1 MSATNSE
8 RLGPFA
14 RMSLFLRQVTSELK
28 KVVWPT
34 KDQLVTYTSVVIVF
48 VIIMGFI
55 IAVFDFA
62 FVKLVLVI
70 FGQWLGKETIV
81 SESPFLEA
89 VAPKAEDAA
98 SSVVMEMPISN
109 EEAIEAIDTTYDGAV
124 DVDLDGEVSTTSADE
139 NFDLTE
145 VVEAE
150 LAPETADEVVEV
162 QETPAEPEEA
172 KIAEDEDPLVAFR
185 ARLDSQIGDWFV
197 IHSYAGFENRV
208 KQNLETRAVSLNMED
223 YIYEINV
230 PSEEV
235 TEIKNGVRKQV
246 KRNKFPG
253 YVLVRMDLTD
263 ESWGVV
269 RHTPGVTGFVG
280 QGHNPAPLSMDE
292 AFEMLRPSQ
301 QKAIASVATAAAASA
316 GQKSGT
322 GAKIDIDLNIGD
334 SVTVV
339 DGPFATLHATISEI
353 NLDGQKVV
361 GLVEI
366 FGRET
371 PVELGFN
378 QIHKN

>member
-1 MSATNSE
+1 M
-8 RLGPFA
+8 
-14 RMSLFLRQVTSELK
+14 
-28 KVVWPT
+28 
-34 KDQLVTYTSVVIVF
+34 
-48 VIIMGFI
+48 
-55 IAVFDFA
+55 
-62 FVKLVLVI
+62 
-70 FGQWLGKETIV
+70 

-89 VAPKAEDAA
+89 VAPKADDAESTVA
-98 SSVVMEMPISN
+98 VDMPVSN
-109 EEAIEAIDTTYDGAV
+109 EEAIEATDVAYDGAV
-124 DVDLDGEVSTTSADE
+124 DVDIDGEISTASAEE

-150 LAPETADEVVEV
+150 LATEVV
-162 QETPAEPEEA
+162 AEPEEA
-172 KIAEDEDPLVAFR
+172 VVAEAATEVPAATEEPSEDEDPVAAFR
-185 ARLDSQIGDWFV
+185 ARLESQIGEWFV

-208 KQNLETRAVSLNMED
+208 KQNLETRSVSLNMED
-223 YIYEINV
+223 YIYEVNV

-292 AFEMLRPSQ
+292 AFDMLRPSQ

-316 GQKSGT
+316 GEKGGSAS

-353 NLDGQKVV
+353 NLDAQKVV

>member
-1 MSATNSE
+1 M
-8 RLGPFA
+8 
-14 RMSLFLRQVTSELK
+14 
-28 KVVWPT
+28 PT
-34 KDQLVTYTSVVIVF
+34 
-48 VIIMGFI
+48 
-55 IAVFDFA
+55 
-62 FVKLVLVI
+62 
-70 FGQWLGKETIV
+70 
-81 SESPFLEA
+81 
-89 VAPKAEDAA
+89 
-98 SSVVMEMPISN
+98 SN
-109 EEAIEAIDTTYDGAV
+109 EEAIEATDVAYDGAT

-139 NFDLTE
+139 NSDLFA

-150 LAPETADEVVEV
+150 LGTDEVVSEDVAEEAAVVEETTVEV
-162 QETPAEPEEA
+162 ATSDETPVD
-172 KIAEDEDPLVAFR
+172 EDEDPLVAFR
-185 ARLDSQIGDWFV
+185 ARLESQIGDWFV

-223 YIYEINV
+223 YIYEVNV

-292 AFEMLRPSQ
+292 AFDMLRPTQ

-316 GQKSGT
+316 GEKGT
-322 GAKIDIDLNIGD
+322 GASGAKIDIDLNIGD

-353 NLDGQKVV
+353 NLDAQKVV

>member
-1 MSATNSE
+1 M
-8 RLGPFA
+8 
-14 RMSLFLRQVTSELK
+14 
-28 KVVWPT
+28 
-34 KDQLVTYTSVVIVF
+34 
-48 VIIMGFI
+48 
-55 IAVFDFA
+55 
-62 FVKLVLVI
+62 
-70 FGQWLGKETIV
+70 

-89 VAPKAEDAA
+89 VAPQSDDA
-98 SSVVMEMPISN
+98 SSSVAVDMPISN
-109 EEAIEAIDTTYDGAV
+109 EEAIEATDVAYDGAT

-139 NFDLTE
+139 NFDLSAA
-145 VVEAE
+145 VEAE
-150 LAPETADEVVEV
+150 LAIEEVPV
-162 QETPAEPEEA
+162 EEA
-172 KIAEDEDPLVAFR
+172 AAEVLTSEEAPTDEYPLVAFR
-185 ARLDSQIGDWFV
+185 ARLESQIGDWFV

-223 YIYEINV
+223 YIYEVNV
-230 PSEEV
+230 PSEDV

-292 AFEMLRPSQ
+292 AFDMLRPSQ
-301 QKAIASVATAAAASA
+301 QKAIASVATAAASA
-316 GQKSGT
+316 NEKGGRPS

-353 NLDGQKVV
+353 NLDAQKVV

>member
-1 MSATNSE
+1 M
-8 RLGPFA
+8 
-14 RMSLFLRQVTSELK
+14 
-28 KVVWPT
+28 
-34 KDQLVTYTSVVIVF
+34 
-48 VIIMGFI
+48 
-55 IAVFDFA
+55 
-62 FVKLVLVI
+62 
-70 FGQWLGKETIV
+70 

-89 VAPKAEDAA
+89 VAPQADDAL
-98 SSVVMEMPISN
+98 SSVAVDMPTSN
-109 EEAIEAIDTTYDGAV
+109 EEAIEATDVAYDGAT

-139 NFDLTE
+139 NFDLSA

-150 LAPETADEVVEV
+150 LAT
-162 QETPAEPEEA
+162 EEA
-172 KIAEDEDPLVAFR
+172 PVEEAPVEAADSEAAPDAEDEDPLVAFR
-185 ARLDSQIGDWFV
+185 ARLESQIGEWFV

-223 YIYEINV
+223 YIYEVNV

-292 AFEMLRPSQ
+292 AFDMLRPSQ

-316 GQKSGT
+316 GEKGGSAS

-353 NLDGQKVV
+353 NLDAQKVV

>member
-1 MSATNSE
+1 M
-8 RLGPFA
+8 
-14 RMSLFLRQVTSELK
+14 
-28 KVVWPT
+28 
-34 KDQLVTYTSVVIVF
+34 
-48 VIIMGFI
+48 
-55 IAVFDFA
+55 
-62 FVKLVLVI
+62 
-70 FGQWLGKETIV
+70 

-89 VAPKAEDAA
+89 VAPQADDVS
-98 SSVVMEMPISN
+98 SSVAVDMPISN
-109 EEAIEAIDTTYDGAV
+109 EEAIEATDVAYDGAT
-124 DVDLDGEVSTTSADE
+124 DVDLDGEVSTTSAED
-139 NFDLTE
+139 NFDLSAAI
-145 VVEAE
+145 EAE
-150 LAPETADEVVEV
+150 LATEESATEESATEEVVAEEIVSQETATQAVVV
-162 QETPAEPEEA
+162 SEEA
-172 KIAEDEDPLVAFR
+172 PADEDPLVAFR
-185 ARLDSQIGDWFV
+185 ARLESQIGDWFV

-223 YIYEINV
+223 YIYEVNV
-230 PSEEV
+230 PTEDV

-292 AFEMLRPSQ
+292 AFDMLRPTQ

-316 GQKSGT
+316 SEKGGNSS

-353 NLDGQKVV
+353 NLDAQKVV

>member
-1 MSATNSE
+1 M
-8 RLGPFA
+8 
-14 RMSLFLRQVTSELK
+14 
-28 KVVWPT
+28 
-34 KDQLVTYTSVVIVF
+34 
-48 VIIMGFI
+48 
-55 IAVFDFA
+55 
-62 FVKLVLVI
+62 
-70 FGQWLGKETIV
+70 

-89 VAPKAEDAA
+89 VATQADDAV
-98 SSVVMEMPISN
+98 SSVAIEMPTSN
-109 EEAIEAIDTTYDGAV
+109 EEAIEATDVAYDGAT

-139 NFDLTE
+139 NFDLSAA
-145 VVEAE
+145 VEAE
-150 LAPETADEVVEV
+150 LATEEVEV
-162 QETPAEPEEA
+162 EEVPVEVAAAEEA
-172 KIAEDEDPLVAFR
+172 PAEDEDPLVAFR
-185 ARLDSQIGDWFV
+185 ARLDSQIGEWFV

-208 KQNLETRAVSLNMED
+208 KQNLETRSVSLNMED
-223 YIYEINV
+223 YIYEVNV

-292 AFEMLRPSQ
+292 AFDMLRPSQ

-316 GQKSGT
+316 SEKGGSAS

-353 NLDGQKVV
+353 NLDAQKVV

>member
-1 MSATNSE
+1 
-8 RLGPFA
+8 
-14 RMSLFLRQVTSELK
+14 
-28 KVVWPT
+28 
-34 KDQLVTYTSVVIVF
+34 
-48 VIIMGFI
+48 
-55 IAVFDFA
+55 
-62 FVKLVLVI
+62 
-70 FGQWLGKETIV
+70 V

-89 VAPKAEDAA
+89 VAPQSDDAS
-98 SSVVMEMPISN
+98 SSVVVDMPTSN
-109 EEAIEAIDTTYDGAV
+109 EEAIEATDVAYDGAT
-124 DVDLDGEVSTTSADE
+124 DVDLDGEVSTTPAEE
-139 NFDLTE
+139 NFYLSD

-150 LAPETADEVVEV
+150 LATNEVALEEIAEETTVAEETATEVAA
-162 QETPAEPEEA
+162 PAESSVD
-172 KIAEDEDPLVAFR
+172 EDEDPLVAFR
-185 ARLDSQIGDWFV
+185 ARLESQIGDWFV

-223 YIYEINV
+223 YIYEVNV

-292 AFEMLRPSQ
+292 AFDMLRPTQ

-316 GQKSGT
+316 GEKGT
-322 GAKIDIDLNIGD
+322 GASGAKIDIDLNIGD

-353 NLDGQKVV
+353 NLDAQKVV

>member
-1 MSATNSE
+1 
-8 RLGPFA
+8 
-14 RMSLFLRQVTSELK
+14 
-28 KVVWPT
+28 
-34 KDQLVTYTSVVIVF
+34 
-48 VIIMGFI
+48 
-55 IAVFDFA
+55 
-62 FVKLVLVI
+62 
-70 FGQWLGKETIV
+70 V

-89 VAPKAEDAA
+89 VAPLADDASA
-98 SSVVMEMPISN
+98 SIAFDMPTSN
-109 EEAIEAIDTTYDGAV
+109 EEAIEATDVAYDGAT

-139 NFDLTE
+139 NFDLSA

-150 LAPETADEVVEV
+150 LATEEVAVVEEAPTEV
-162 QETPAEPEEA
+162 ASVEEPA
-172 KIAEDEDPLVAFR
+172 DEDPVVAFR
-185 ARLDSQIGDWFV
+185 ARLESQIGDWFV

-223 YIYEINV
+223 YIYEVNV
-230 PSEEV
+230 PTEEV

-280 QGHNPAPLSMDE
+280 QGHNPAPLSRDE
-292 AFEMLRPSQ
+292 AFDMLRPTQ

-316 GQKSGT
+316 SEKGT
-322 GAKIDIDLNIGD
+322 GASGAKIDIDLNIGD

-353 NLDGQKVV
+353 NLDAQKVV

>member
-1 MSATNSE
+1 M
-8 RLGPFA
+8 
-14 RMSLFLRQVTSELK
+14 
-28 KVVWPT
+28 
-34 KDQLVTYTSVVIVF
+34 
-48 VIIMGFI
+48 
-55 IAVFDFA
+55 
-62 FVKLVLVI
+62 
-70 FGQWLGKETIV
+70 

-89 VAPKAEDAA
+89 VAPQSDDAL
-98 SSVVMEMPISN
+98 SSVAVDMPTSN
-109 EEAIEAIDTTYDGAV
+109 EEAIEATDVAYDGAT

-139 NFDLTE
+139 NFDLTA

-150 LAPETADEVVEV
+150 LATEDVAV
-162 QETPAEPEEA
+162 EEA
-172 KIAEDEDPLVAFR
+172 PVEAAASEAVAADEDEDPLVAFR
-185 ARLDSQIGDWFV
+185 ARLESQIGEWFV

-223 YIYEINV
+223 YIYEVNV

-292 AFEMLRPSQ
+292 AFDMLRPSQ

-316 GQKSGT
+316 GEKGGSAS

-353 NLDGQKVV
+353 NLDAQKVV

>member
-1 MSATNSE
+1 M
-8 RLGPFA
+8 
-14 RMSLFLRQVTSELK
+14 
-28 KVVWPT
+28 PT
-34 KDQLVTYTSVVIVF
+34 
-48 VIIMGFI
+48 
-55 IAVFDFA
+55 
-62 FVKLVLVI
+62 
-70 FGQWLGKETIV
+70 
-81 SESPFLEA
+81 
-89 VAPKAEDAA
+89 
-98 SSVVMEMPISN
+98 SN
-109 EEAIEAIDTTYDGAV
+109 EEAIEATDVAYDGAT
-124 DVDLDGEVSTTSADE
+124 DVDLDGEVSTTSTED
-139 NFDLTE
+139 NFDLSP

-150 LAPETADEVVEV
+150 LATEDVAV
-162 QETPAEPEEA
+162 EEA
-172 KIAEDEDPLVAFR
+172 PVAATASEEAAADEDEDPVVAFR
-185 ARLDSQIGDWFV
+185 ARLESQIGEWYV

-208 KQNLETRAVSLNMED
+208 KQNLETRSVSLNMED
-223 YIYEINV
+223 YIYEVNV

-292 AFEMLRPSQ
+292 AFDMLRPTQ

-316 GQKSGT
+316 SEKGT
-322 GAKIDIDLNIGD
+322 SASGAKIDIDLNIGD

-353 NLDGQKVV
+353 NLDAQKVV

>member
-1 MSATNSE
+1 M
-8 RLGPFA
+8 
-14 RMSLFLRQVTSELK
+14 
-28 KVVWPT
+28 
-34 KDQLVTYTSVVIVF
+34 
-48 VIIMGFI
+48 
-55 IAVFDFA
+55 
-62 FVKLVLVI
+62 
-70 FGQWLGKETIV
+70 

-89 VAPKAEDAA
+89 VAQQTEDAS
-98 SSVVMEMPISN
+98 SSVEVDMPTSN
-109 EEAIEAIDTTYDGAV
+109 VEAIEATDVAYDGAT
-124 DVDLDGEVSTTSADE
+124 DIDLDGEVSTTPTED
-139 NFDLTE
+139 NFDLSAAVE
-145 VVEAE
+145 SELAIEELVVEE
-150 LAPETADEVVEV
+150 TVVEETKTETA
-162 QETPAEPEEA
+162 AEEA
-172 KIAEDEDPLVAFR
+172 PAEDEDPLVSFR
-185 ARLDSQIGDWFV
+185 ARLESQIGDWFV

-208 KQNLETRAVSLNMED
+208 KQNLETRSVSLNMED
-223 YIYEINV
+223 YIYEVNV
-230 PSEEV
+230 PTEEV

-292 AFEMLRPSQ
+292 AFDMLRPTQ

-316 GQKSGT
+316 GEKGT
-322 GAKIDIDLNIGD
+322 GASGAKIDIDLNIGD

-353 NLDGQKVV
+353 NLDAQKVV

>member
-1 MSATNSE
+1 M
-8 RLGPFA
+8 
-14 RMSLFLRQVTSELK
+14 
-28 KVVWPT
+28 
-34 KDQLVTYTSVVIVF
+34 
-48 VIIMGFI
+48 
-55 IAVFDFA
+55 
-62 FVKLVLVI
+62 
-70 FGQWLGKETIV
+70 

-89 VAPKAEDAA
+89 VAPKVEEPI
-98 SSVVMEMPISN
+98 SSAFVETPFSN
-109 EEAIEAIDTTYDGAV
+109 EEAIEAIDSTYDGAV
-124 DVDLDGEVSTTSADE
+124 DVDVDGAVSTTSSDE
-139 NFDLTE
+139 NFDLSE
-145 VVEAE
+145 LVEAE
-150 LAPETADEVVEV
+150 LAPEVTDEVAEVADVAEVVEAPIV
-162 QETPAEPEEA
+162 AEKAEVT
-172 KIAEDEDPLVAFR
+172 EDEDPLAAFR

-223 YIYEINV
+223 YIYEVNV

-280 QGHNPAPLSMDE
+280 QGHNPAPLAMDE

-301 QKAIASVATAAAASA
+301 QKAIASVATSAAYA
-316 GQKSGT
+316 GQKSAS

>member
-1 MSATNSE
+1 M
-8 RLGPFA
+8 
-14 RMSLFLRQVTSELK
+14 
-28 KVVWPT
+28 
-34 KDQLVTYTSVVIVF
+34 
-48 VIIMGFI
+48 
-55 IAVFDFA
+55 
-62 FVKLVLVI
+62 
-70 FGQWLGKETIV
+70 

-89 VAPKAEDAA
+89 VAPQADDA
-98 SSVVMEMPISN
+98 SSSVAVDMPISN
-109 EEAIEAIDTTYDGAV
+109 EEAIEATDVAYDGAT
-124 DVDLDGEVSTTSADE
+124 DVDLDGEVSTTSAED
-139 NFDLTE
+139 NFDLSAA
-145 VVEAE
+145 VEAE
-150 LAPETADEVVEV
+150 LATEEVPAEEVPAEVV
-162 QETPAEPEEA
+162 ASEEA
-172 KIAEDEDPLVAFR
+172 PADEDEDPVVAFR
-185 ARLDSQIGDWFV
+185 ARLESQIGDWFV

-223 YIYEINV
+223 YIYEVNV

-292 AFEMLRPSQ
+292 AFDMLRPTQ

-316 GQKSGT
+316 SEKGGNAT

-353 NLDGQKVV
+353 NLDAQKVV

>member
-1 MSATNSE
+1 M
-8 RLGPFA
+8 P
-14 RMSLFLRQVTSELK
+14 TSN
-28 KVVWPT
+28 
-34 KDQLVTYTSVVIVF
+34 Q
-48 VIIMGFI
+48 
-55 IAVFDFA
+55 
-62 FVKLVLVI
+62 
-70 FGQWLGKETIV
+70 
-81 SESPFLEA
+81 
-89 VAPKAEDAA
+89 
-98 SSVVMEMPISN
+98 
-109 EEAIEAIDTTYDGAV
+109 EAIEATDVAYDGAT

-139 NFDLTE
+139 NFDLSA

-150 LAPETADEVVEV
+150 LATEEVAV
-162 QETPAEPEEA
+162 EEA
-172 KIAEDEDPLVAFR
+172 PVEAAASEAAPDAEDEDPLVAFR
-185 ARLDSQIGDWFV
+185 ARLDSQIGEWFV

-223 YIYEINV
+223 YIYEVNV

-292 AFEMLRPSQ
+292 AFDMLRPSQ

-316 GQKSGT
+316 GEKGGSAS

-353 NLDGQKVV
+353 NLDAQKVV

>member
-1 MSATNSE
+1 
-8 RLGPFA
+8 
-14 RMSLFLRQVTSELK
+14 
-28 KVVWPT
+28 
-34 KDQLVTYTSVVIVF
+34 
-48 VIIMGFI
+48 
-55 IAVFDFA
+55 
-62 FVKLVLVI
+62 
-70 FGQWLGKETIV
+70 V

-89 VAPKAEDAA
+89 VAPQSDDA
-98 SSVVMEMPISN
+98 SSSAAVDMPISN
-109 EEAIEAIDTTYDGAV
+109 EEAIEATDVAYDGAT
-124 DVDLDGEVSTTSADE
+124 DVDLDGEVSTTSVDE
-139 NFDLTE
+139 NFDLSAAI
-145 VVEAE
+145 EAE
-150 LAPETADEVVEV
+150 LSTEEVNAEEV
-162 QETPAEPEEA
+162 ASEVIEEA
-172 KIAEDEDPLVAFR
+172 PSEVAAADEDEDPVVAFR
-185 ARLDSQIGDWFV
+185 ARLESQIGDWFV

-223 YIYEINV
+223 YIYEVNV

-292 AFEMLRPSQ
+292 AFDMLRPTQ

-316 GQKSGT
+316 SEKGGNTS

-353 NLDGQKVV
+353 NLDAQKVV

>member
-1 MSATNSE
+1 
-8 RLGPFA
+8 
-14 RMSLFLRQVTSELK
+14 
-28 KVVWPT
+28 
-34 KDQLVTYTSVVIVF
+34 
-48 VIIMGFI
+48 
-55 IAVFDFA
+55 
-62 FVKLVLVI
+62 
-70 FGQWLGKETIV
+70 V

-89 VAPKAEDAA
+89 VAPQSDDAL
-98 SSVVMEMPISN
+98 SSVAVDMPTSN
-109 EEAIEAIDTTYDGAV
+109 EEAIEATDVAYDGAT

-139 NFDLTE
+139 NFDLTA

-150 LAPETADEVVEV
+150 LATEEVAV
-162 QETPAEPEEA
+162 EEA
-172 KIAEDEDPLVAFR
+172 PVEAAASEAAPADEDEDPLVAFR
-185 ARLDSQIGDWFV
+185 ARLESQIGEWFV

-223 YIYEINV
+223 YIYEVNV

-292 AFEMLRPSQ
+292 AFDMLRPSQ

-316 GQKSGT
+316 GEKGGSAS

-353 NLDGQKVV
+353 NLDAQKVV

>member
-1 MSATNSE
+1 M
-8 RLGPFA
+8 
-14 RMSLFLRQVTSELK
+14 
-28 KVVWPT
+28 
-34 KDQLVTYTSVVIVF
+34 
-48 VIIMGFI
+48 
-55 IAVFDFA
+55 
-62 FVKLVLVI
+62 
-70 FGQWLGKETIV
+70 

-89 VAPKAEDAA
+89 VAPQADDVS
-98 SSVVMEMPISN
+98 SSVAVDMPISN
-109 EEAIEAIDTTYDGAV
+109 EDAIEATDVAYDGAT
-124 DVDLDGEVSTTSADE
+124 DVDLDGEVSTTSAED
-139 NFDLTE
+139 NFDLSAAI
-145 VVEAE
+145 EAE
-150 LAPETADEVVEV
+150 LATEEVVAEV
-162 QETPAEPEEA
+162 AVEEEA
-172 KIAEDEDPLVAFR
+172 TTEAVVVSEEAPVDEDPLVAFR
-185 ARLDSQIGDWFV
+185 ARLESQIGDWFV

-223 YIYEINV
+223 YIYEVNV
-230 PSEEV
+230 PTEDV

-292 AFEMLRPSQ
+292 AFDMLRPTQ

-316 GQKSGT
+316 SEKGGNSS

-353 NLDGQKVV
+353 NLDAQKVV

>member
-1 MSATNSE
+1 M
-8 RLGPFA
+8 
-14 RMSLFLRQVTSELK
+14 
-28 KVVWPT
+28 
-34 KDQLVTYTSVVIVF
+34 
-48 VIIMGFI
+48 
-55 IAVFDFA
+55 
-62 FVKLVLVI
+62 
-70 FGQWLGKETIV
+70 

-89 VAPKAEDAA
+89 VAPKVEEPI
-98 SSVVMEMPISN
+98 SSAFVETPFSN
-109 EEAIEAIDTTYDGAV
+109 EEAIEAIDSTYDGAV
-124 DVDLDGEVSTTSADE
+124 DVDVDGAVSTTSSDE
-139 NFDLTE
+139 NFDLSE
-145 VVEAE
+145 LVEAE
-150 LAPETADEVVEV
+150 LAPEVTYEVAEVDEAPIVAEKAEV
-162 QETPAEPEEA
+162 T
-172 KIAEDEDPLVAFR
+172 EDEDPLVAFR

-223 YIYEINV
+223 YIYEVNV

-280 QGHNPAPLSMDE
+280 QGHNPAPLAMDE

-301 QKAIASVATAAAASA
+301 QKAIASVATSAAYA
-316 GQKSGT
+316 GQKSAS

>member
-1 MSATNSE
+1 M
-8 RLGPFA
+8 
-14 RMSLFLRQVTSELK
+14 
-28 KVVWPT
+28 
-34 KDQLVTYTSVVIVF
+34 
-48 VIIMGFI
+48 
-55 IAVFDFA
+55 
-62 FVKLVLVI
+62 
-70 FGQWLGKETIV
+70 

-89 VAPKAEDAA
+89 VAPQADDAL
-98 SSVVMEMPISN
+98 SSVAVDMPTSN
-109 EEAIEAIDTTYDGAV
+109 EEAIEATDVAYDGAT

-139 NFDLTE
+139 NFDLSA

-150 LAPETADEVVEV
+150 LATEEVAV
-162 QETPAEPEEA
+162 EEA
-172 KIAEDEDPLVAFR
+172 PVEAAASEAVAADEDEDPLVAFR
-185 ARLDSQIGDWFV
+185 ARLESQIGEWFV

-223 YIYEINV
+223 YIYEVNV

-292 AFEMLRPSQ
+292 AFDMLRPSQ

-316 GQKSGT
+316 GEKGGSAS

-353 NLDGQKVV
+353 NLDAQKVV

>member
-1 MSATNSE
+1 M
-8 RLGPFA
+8 
-14 RMSLFLRQVTSELK
+14 
-28 KVVWPT
+28 
-34 KDQLVTYTSVVIVF
+34 
-48 VIIMGFI
+48 
-55 IAVFDFA
+55 
-62 FVKLVLVI
+62 
-70 FGQWLGKETIV
+70 

-89 VAPKAEDAA
+89 VAPQSDDAL
-98 SSVVMEMPISN
+98 SSVAVDMPTSN
-109 EEAIEAIDTTYDGAV
+109 EEAIEATDVAYDGAT

-139 NFDLTE
+139 NFDLTA

-150 LAPETADEVVEV
+150 LATEEVAVEEVPVEAAAPEAVAAD
-162 QETPAEPEEA
+162 
-172 KIAEDEDPLVAFR
+172 EDEDPLVAFR
-185 ARLDSQIGDWFV
+185 ARLESQIGEWFV

-223 YIYEINV
+223 YIYEVNV

-292 AFEMLRPSQ
+292 AFDMLRPTQ

-316 GQKSGT
+316 SEKGT
-322 GAKIDIDLNIGD
+322 SASGAKIDIDLNIGD

-353 NLDGQKVV
+353 NLDAQKVV

>member
-1 MSATNSE
+1 
-8 RLGPFA
+8 
-14 RMSLFLRQVTSELK
+14 
-28 KVVWPT
+28 
-34 KDQLVTYTSVVIVF
+34 
-48 VIIMGFI
+48 
-55 IAVFDFA
+55 
-62 FVKLVLVI
+62 
-70 FGQWLGKETIV
+70 V

-89 VAPKAEDAA
+89 VAPQTDDA
-98 SSVVMEMPISN
+98 SSSVAVDMPTSN
-109 EEAIEAIDTTYDGAV
+109 EEAIEATDVAYDGAT

-139 NFDLTE
+139 NFDLSA

-150 LAPETADEVVEV
+150 LATEELAT
-162 QETPAEPEEA
+162 EEA
-172 KIAEDEDPLVAFR
+172 PVEAAASEAAPDAEDEDPLVAFR
-185 ARLDSQIGDWFV
+185 ARLESQIGEWFV

-223 YIYEINV
+223 YIYEVNV

-292 AFEMLRPSQ
+292 AFDMLRPSQ

-316 GQKSGT
+316 GEKGGSAS

-353 NLDGQKVV
+353 NLDAQKVV

>member
-1 MSATNSE
+1 
-8 RLGPFA
+8 
-14 RMSLFLRQVTSELK
+14 
-28 KVVWPT
+28 
-34 KDQLVTYTSVVIVF
+34 
-48 VIIMGFI
+48 
-55 IAVFDFA
+55 
-62 FVKLVLVI
+62 
-70 FGQWLGKETIV
+70 V

-89 VAPKAEDAA
+89 VAPQSDDAL
-98 SSVVMEMPISN
+98 SSVAVDMPTTN
-109 EEAIEAIDTTYDGAV
+109 EEAIEATDVAYDGAT
-124 DVDLDGEVSTTSADE
+124 DVDIDGEVSTTSADE
-139 NFDLTE
+139 NFDLSE
-145 VVEAE
+145 VVETE
-150 LAPETADEVVEV
+150 LAPEEAVVEEAPV
-162 QETPAEPEEA
+162 AAATSEEA
-172 KIAEDEDPLVAFR
+172 ATDEDEDPVVAFR
-185 ARLDSQIGDWFV
+185 ARLESQIGEWYV

-223 YIYEINV
+223 YIYEVNV

-280 QGHNPAPLSMDE
+280 QGHNPAPLSIDE
-292 AFEMLRPSQ
+292 AFDMLRPTQ

-316 GQKSGT
+316 SEKGGST
-322 GAKIDIDLNIGD
+322 SGAKIDIDLNIGD

-353 NLDGQKVV
+353 NLDAQKVV

>member
-1 MSATNSE
+1 M
-8 RLGPFA
+8 
-14 RMSLFLRQVTSELK
+14 
-28 KVVWPT
+28 
-34 KDQLVTYTSVVIVF
+34 
-48 VIIMGFI
+48 
-55 IAVFDFA
+55 
-62 FVKLVLVI
+62 
-70 FGQWLGKETIV
+70 

-89 VAPKAEDAA
+89 VAPQSDDAL
-98 SSVVMEMPISN
+98 SSVVVDMPTSN
-109 EEAIEAIDTTYDGAV
+109 EEAIEATDVAYDGAT
-124 DVDLDGEVSTTSADE
+124 DVDLDGEVSTTSTED
-139 NFDLTE
+139 NFDLSP

-150 LAPETADEVVEV
+150 LATEEVAV
-162 QETPAEPEEA
+162 EEA
-172 KIAEDEDPLVAFR
+172 PVAATASEEAAADEDEDPVVAFR
-185 ARLDSQIGDWFV
+185 ARLESQIGEWYV

-208 KQNLETRAVSLNMED
+208 KQNLETRSVSLNMED
-223 YIYEINV
+223 YIYEVNV

-292 AFEMLRPSQ
+292 AFDMLRPSQ

-316 GQKSGT
+316 GEKGGSAS

-353 NLDGQKVV
+353 NLDAQKVV

>member
-1 MSATNSE
+1 
-8 RLGPFA
+8 
-14 RMSLFLRQVTSELK
+14 
-28 KVVWPT
+28 
-34 KDQLVTYTSVVIVF
+34 
-48 VIIMGFI
+48 
-55 IAVFDFA
+55 
-62 FVKLVLVI
+62 
-70 FGQWLGKETIV
+70 V

-89 VAPKAEDAA
+89 VAPQSDDAL
-98 SSVVMEMPISN
+98 SSVAVDMPTSN
-109 EEAIEAIDTTYDGAV
+109 EEAIEATDVAYDGAT

-139 NFDLTE
+139 NFDLTA

-150 LAPETADEVVEV
+150 LATEEVAVEEVPVEAAAPEAVAAD
-162 QETPAEPEEA
+162 
-172 KIAEDEDPLVAFR
+172 EDEDPLVAFR
-185 ARLDSQIGDWFV
+185 ARLESQIGEWFV

-223 YIYEINV
+223 YIYEVNV

-292 AFEMLRPSQ
+292 AFDMLRPSQ

-316 GQKSGT
+316 GEKGGSAS

-353 NLDGQKVV
+353 NLDAQKVV

>member
-1 MSATNSE
+1 
-8 RLGPFA
+8 
-14 RMSLFLRQVTSELK
+14 
-28 KVVWPT
+28 
-34 KDQLVTYTSVVIVF
+34 
-48 VIIMGFI
+48 
-55 IAVFDFA
+55 
-62 FVKLVLVI
+62 
-70 FGQWLGKETIV
+70 V

-89 VAPKAEDAA
+89 VAPLADDASA
-98 SSVVMEMPISN
+98 SIAVDMPTSN
-109 EEAIEAIDTTYDGAV
+109 EEAIEATDVAYDGAT

-139 NFDLTE
+139 NFDLSA

-150 LAPETADEVVEV
+150 LATEEVAVVEEASTEV
-162 QETPAEPEEA
+162 ASVEEPA
-172 KIAEDEDPLVAFR
+172 DEDPVVAFR
-185 ARLDSQIGDWFV
+185 ARLESQIGDWFV

-223 YIYEINV
+223 YIYEVNV
-230 PSEEV
+230 PTEEV

-292 AFEMLRPSQ
+292 AFDMLRPTQ

-316 GQKSGT
+316 SEKGT
-322 GAKIDIDLNIGD
+322 GASGAKIDIDLNIGD

-353 NLDGQKVV
+353 NLDAQKVV

>member
-1 MSATNSE
+1 
-8 RLGPFA
+8 
-14 RMSLFLRQVTSELK
+14 
-28 KVVWPT
+28 
-34 KDQLVTYTSVVIVF
+34 
-48 VIIMGFI
+48 
-55 IAVFDFA
+55 
-62 FVKLVLVI
+62 
-70 FGQWLGKETIV
+70 V

-89 VAPKAEDAA
+89 VAPQSDDA
-98 SSVVMEMPISN
+98 SSSAAVDMPISN
-109 EEAIEAIDTTYDGAV
+109 EEAIEATDIAYDGAT

-139 NFDLTE
+139 NFDLSAAI
-145 VVEAE
+145 EAE
-150 LAPETADEVVEV
+150 LSTEEVNAEEV
-162 QETPAEPEEA
+162 ASEVIEEA
-172 KIAEDEDPLVAFR
+172 PSEVAAADEDEDPVVAFR
-185 ARLDSQIGDWFV
+185 ARLESQIGDWFV

-223 YIYEINV
+223 YIYEVNV

-292 AFEMLRPSQ
+292 AFDMLRPTQ

-316 GQKSGT
+316 SEKGGNTS

-353 NLDGQKVV
+353 NLDAQKVV

>member
-1 MSATNSE
+1 M
-8 RLGPFA
+8 
-14 RMSLFLRQVTSELK
+14 
-28 KVVWPT
+28 
-34 KDQLVTYTSVVIVF
+34 
-48 VIIMGFI
+48 
-55 IAVFDFA
+55 
-62 FVKLVLVI
+62 
-70 FGQWLGKETIV
+70 

-89 VAPKAEDAA
+89 VAPKAEDAM
-98 SSVVMEMPISN
+98 SSAVIEMPVSN
-109 EEAIEAIDTTYDGAV
+109 EEAIEAIDAAYDGAV
-124 DVDLDGEVSTTSADE
+124 DVDLDGEVSTTSSDD
-139 NFDLTE
+139 NFDLSE

-150 LAPETADEVVEV
+150 LAPEIAEEVSQVE
-162 QETPAEPEEA
+162 ETPAVSEEA
-172 KIAEDEDPLVAFR
+172 QVSEDEDPLVAFR

-301 QKAIASVATAAAASA
+301 QKAIASVATAAASA
-316 GQKSGT
+316 GQKSGS